1 MLPLP
6 CWSVSV
12 VFPKK
17 PPPTD
22 QLSAR
27 PEFLPSKINQSTLN
41 FSKMVSWARTCPKKT
56 SMRASCK
63 RKDAMKSSPV
73 LATALTT
80 TSLTTVSLLNTWSP
94 WTTAILAG
102 FSGLEW
108 AAYIVERKHA

>member
-1 MLPLP
+1 
-6 CWSVSV
+6 
-12 VFPKK
+12 
-17 PPPTD
+17 
-22 QLSAR
+22 
-27 PEFLPSKINQSTLN
+27 
-41 FSKMVSWARTCPKKT
+41 
-56 SMRASCK
+56 
-63 RKDAMKSSPV
+63 MKSSPV